1 MRKAITMQ
9 IPGSAERKPILVL
22 GVGNLLLRDD
32 GAGLEL
38 LSRLRR
44 HADEWGDAVEFVDGG
59 TGGLT
64 LLGEVSGRRAV
75 VVLDAVRTGAEA
87 GTVHVLR
94 TNDLL
99 TFGRGRASTAHES
112 NATELFRISELL
124 GERAEELVAI
134 GIEPDVI
141 ETGIGLSKRVD
152 AAIEEAVDAARLI
165 VDELVGQASR
175 PFQQLC
181 ETR

>member
-1 MRKAITMQ
+1 MP
-9 IPGSAERKPILVL
+9 IPGSANPKPILVL

-32 GAGLEL
+32 GAGLEM

-44 HADEWGDAVEFVDGG
+44 YSDQWGDAVEFVDGG

-87 GTVHVLR
+87 GTVHILR
-94 TNDLL
+94 TNDVL
-99 TFGRGRASTAHES
+99 TFGRGRTSTAHES

-124 GERAEELVAI
+124 GERSEELVAI
-134 GIEPDVI
+134 GIEPDLV
-141 ETGIGLSKRVD
+141 ETGIGLSERVEG
-152 AAIEEAVDAARLI
+152 AMESAVCSARLI
-165 VDELVGQASR
+165 VGELVAQMVGPLPMVAAR
-175 PFQQLC
+175 
-181 ETR
+181 

>member
-1 MRKAITMQ
+1 MP
-9 IPGSAERKPILVL
+9 IPGSAKTKPILVL

-38 LSRLRR
+38 LSCLRR
-44 HADEWGDAVEFVDGG
+44 DAGRWGDAVEFLDGG
-59 TGGLT
+59 TGGLA

-87 GTVHVLR
+87 GTVHILR
-94 TNDLL
+94 TTDLL

-112 NATELFRISELL
+112 NATELFRVSELL

-134 GIEPDVI
+134 GIEPDIV
-141 ETGIGLSKRVD
+141 ETGIGLSEKVSSALD
-152 AAIEEAVDAARLI
+152 GAIRSARFI
-165 VDELVGQASR
+165 VDDLVAR
-175 PFQQLC
+175 N
-181 ETR
+181 

>member
-1 MRKAITMQ
+1 MQ
-9 IPGSAERKPILVL
+9 IPGSASTKPILVL

-38 LSRLRR
+38 LSCLRR
-44 HADEWGDAVEFVDGG
+44 DADRWGDAVEFLDGG

-87 GTVHVLR
+87 GTVHILR
-94 TNDLL
+94 TSDLL

-124 GERAEELVAI
+124 GERPEELVAI
-134 GIEPDVI
+134 GIEPDIV
-141 ETGIGLSKRVD
+141 ETGIGLSDVVGK
-152 AAIEEAVDAARLI
+152 AIAGAARSAARI
-165 VDELVGQASR
+165 VDELVAR
-175 PFQQLC
+175 N
-181 ETR
+181 